1 MARAGGWRDAAAERL
16 GAWGKSAIAM
26 SIAAPGRVL
35 AVALV
40 LAVTGW
46 VAGTRTEVVSDI
58 RELVPGS
65 LPALEEVDV
74 LEEETGVSGEVSVVV
89 EAPDLTD
96 PRLIEWM
103 ADYKQRVLTDHGFTG
118 EFPSCEDADL
128 CPGLSLPDLFGTG
141 DLTTR
146 ADPRASGDRAAVLPQ
161 RARVARRPSRGP
173 TGRSRA

>member
-1 MARAGGWRDAAAERL
+1 
-16 GAWGKSAIAM
+16 M

-35 AVALV
+35 VVALV

-65 LPALEEVDV
+65 LPALEDVDV

-89 EAPDLTD
+89 DAPDLTD
-96 PRLIEWM
+96 PALIEWM
-103 ADYKQRVLTDHGFTG
+103 ADYKQRVLEAHGFSG

-128 CPGLSLPDLFGTG
+128 CPGLSLPDLFGERQT
-141 DLTTR
+141 
-146 ADPRASGDRAAVLPQ
+146 
-161 RARVARRPSRGP
+161 
-173 TGRSRA
+173 